1 MIFRSTYSK
10 PILLVGNG
18 IRSAGAAD
26 MVHDFAKKTNIP
38 VLTTMNGV
46 DLAQDDLHIGFIGT
60 HGNRIANMILNEC
73 DLIISAG
80 ARLGIRQ
87 VGQFNEKF
95 APYAHLIRC
104 DIDEYELSRNVK
116 EEEEKYHTDA
126 RDFMRMLMDEK
137 VPDYSIWRK
146 QCLEAKDFLSAFDK
160 QPGNMAVGKI
170 ASLLPENPNVSIDVG
185 MHQCWCAQSLVL
197 KGYDGRIHISGGYGT
212 MGCGLPY
219 AIGSFIAEGKKP
231 VYCIVGDGGFQMN
244 IQELETVHRE
254 NLPIKIFILNNRV
267 LGKISETQHFNH
279 GDRFANTAASG
290 GYTVPNFQRIA
301 EAYGIRA
308 VTLDSYEDLDQYQEW
323 ILDDEACLFDIPL
336 PENSL
341 LTPKIKFETG
351 VINPRLDEKVIAK
364 AVAIL
369 RKK

>member
-1 MIFRSTYSK
+1 M
-10 PILLVGNG
+10 
-18 IRSAGAAD
+18 
-26 MVHDFAKKTNIP
+26 
-38 VLTTMNGV
+38 
-46 DLAQDDLHIGFIGT
+46 
-60 HGNRIANMILNEC
+60 
-73 DLIISAG
+73 
-80 ARLGIRQ
+80 
-87 VGQFNEKF
+87 
-95 APYAHLIRC
+95 
-104 DIDEYELSRNVK
+104 
-116 EEEEKYHTDA
+116 
-126 RDFMRMLMDEK
+126 
-137 VPDYSIWRK
+137 
-146 QCLEAKDFLSAFDK
+146 
-160 QPGNMAVGKI
+160 
-170 ASLLPENPNVSIDVG
+170 
-185 MHQCWCAQSLVL
+185 
-197 KGYDGRIHISGGYGT
+197 
-212 MGCGLPY
+212 
-219 AIGSFIAEGKKP
+219 
-231 VYCIVGDGGFQMN
+231 YCIVGDCGFQMN